1 MVMLMSAGA
10 TRKSDA
16 MLGIAVVRIVPSR
29 NSMKN
34 VAATNKAK
42 RGRQLVSLASSM
54 PALGLVVMAPVQVR
68 RWCSTKAAGGVSS
81 IL

>member
-1 MVMLMSAGA
+1 
-10 TRKSDA
+10 
-16 MLGIAVVRIVPSR
+16 
-29 NSMKN
+29 MKN